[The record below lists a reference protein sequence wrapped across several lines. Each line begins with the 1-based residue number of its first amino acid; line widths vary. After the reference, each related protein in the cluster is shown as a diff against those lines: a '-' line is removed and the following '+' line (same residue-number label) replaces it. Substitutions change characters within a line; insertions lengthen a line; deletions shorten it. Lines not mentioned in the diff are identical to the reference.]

1 MPKIGPT
8 QGPRRSE
15 QLPRRG
21 PRDAAARASLDRR
34 RGPGNRPLAL
44 GRGPGP
50 VRRARSRGRRGG
62 RWREPDAR
70 DRGTRCATMGR
81 STRSWSRRFRR
92 GSRSGSMST
101 FPVGRKV
108 VRAQGHARGRGAGE
122 TDVRTPRLLAPMC
135 RHVAESLGVRD
146 W

>member
-70 DRGTRCATMGR
+70 DRGRAARPWAVRRDRDLDASEGALEVAQGRPSPSGGR
-81 STRSWSRRFRR
+81 SFGLRVTHVVEEPARPTSGRRA
-92 GSRSGSMST
+92 S
-101 FPVGRKV
+101 
-108 VRAQGHARGRGAGE
+108 
-122 TDVRTPRLLAPMC
+122 
-135 RHVAESLGVRD
+135 
-146 W
+146 